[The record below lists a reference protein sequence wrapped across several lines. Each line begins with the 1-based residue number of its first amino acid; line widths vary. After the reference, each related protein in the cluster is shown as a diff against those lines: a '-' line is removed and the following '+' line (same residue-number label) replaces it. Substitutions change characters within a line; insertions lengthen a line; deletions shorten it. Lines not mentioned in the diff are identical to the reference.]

1 MCTYWSNDGQRSYVN
16 LHMNERVF
24 MYNFFSLNWLSFS
37 PSLFFCAWKKGKE
50 TFRTF
55 LSSKKLKIN
64 NWVVLAVQRQIIS
77 QMLVLRIIFQES
89 ISYSYCIAPRKK
101 LLFWLLLLIS
111 MRHDLN
117 ENWKKGC
124 IPKLECLGNVK
135 LQSAASKRYS
145 YSLSM
150 HHPSNINWTILST
163 VRLIETLEEI
173 YCTFKHKGQSWLQII
188 EVKLKKQR

>member
-1 MCTYWSNDGQRSYVN
+1 MQ
-16 LHMNERVF
+16 
-24 MYNFFSLNWLSFS
+24 NFFFWFS
-37 PSLFFCAWKKGKE
+37 PLVLANFSH
-50 TFRTF
+50 FRLNRKQRNF
-55 LSSKKLKIN
+55 AYVFVVKKKLKIN
-64 NWVVLAVQRQIIS
+64 NWVVLAVQCQVIS
-77 QMLVLRIIFQES
+77 QMLVLRIIFQKS

-117 ENWKKGC
+117 ENRKKGG
-124 IPKLECLGNVK
+124 IPKLERLGNVK
-135 LQSAASKRYS
+135 LQSAASKRFS

-150 HHPSNINWTILST
+150 HHQSNINWTILST

>member
-1 MCTYWSNDGQRSYVN
+1 MDV
-16 LHMNERVF
+16 
-24 MYNFFSLNWLSFS
+24 
-37 PSLFFCAWKKGKE
+37 
-50 TFRTF
+50 
-55 LSSKKLKIN
+55 
-64 NWVVLAVQRQIIS
+64 AVQCQIIS
-77 QMLVLRIIFQES
+77 QMLVLKIIFQKS
-89 ISYSYCIAPRKK
+89 ISYTYCIALRKK

-188 EVKLKKQR
+188 EVKLKKQRLETISINSWKRAFRLCSIKQVFTRTLSLGALNYRVLSKTKSANRCRIGINKNQYGAKKIYTNL

>member
-1 MCTYWSNDGQRSYVN
+1 MLKILCQFASEQKSVHAEFFTKLAFV
-16 LHMNERVF
+16 LAK
-24 MYNFFSLNWLSFS
+24 FSLLRLN
-37 PSLFFCAWKKGKE
+37 KKQRN
-50 TFRTF
+50 FRTF

-64 NWVVLAVQRQIIS
+64 NWAVLAVQRQIIS
-77 QMLVLRIIFQES
+77 QLLVLKIIFQKS
-89 ISYSYCIAPRKK
+89 NSYTYCIRKK

-124 IPKLECLGNVK
+124 IPKLECSGNVK